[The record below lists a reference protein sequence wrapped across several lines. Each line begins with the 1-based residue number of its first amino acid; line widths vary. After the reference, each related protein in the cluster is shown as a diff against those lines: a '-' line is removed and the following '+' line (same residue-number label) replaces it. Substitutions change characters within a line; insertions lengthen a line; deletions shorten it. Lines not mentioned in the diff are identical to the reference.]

1 MVLLAYCHG
10 ASRDALAQRYARPRA
25 DHQDLAAP
33 QPGAAQG
40 LSIVMSEEEDIEALA
55 GEYVLGTLDA
65 AERAAVA
72 ARRQREP
79 ALAAAIEAWE
89 QRLAPLDEAGR
100 GDRATGRAVLAHRGE
115 PRPAANARRRRRPGR
130 GRAPRSSTS
139 RAVCAAGVPA
149 PSPAARSPPASVLFT
164 LVQSV
169 WREAQPANFVAVLQK
184 DAASPAFLVE
194 VDLRSRLLTVRPVAA
209 ERQAGK
215 SYELWL
221 IHAKLGPPKSLGVIA
236 DRGFTVRPALA
247 GYDSA
252 VVEDATYAVTLEP
265 EGGSP
270 TGAPTSAPLWTGKL
284 VQATP

>member
-1 MVLLAYCHG
+1 MN
-10 ASRDALAQRYARPRA
+10 
-25 DHQDLAAP
+25 
-33 QPGAAQG
+33 
-40 LSIVMSEEEDIEALA
+40 EEEDIQALA

-65 AERAAVA
+65 AERTAVA
-72 ARRQREP
+72 ARRLREP
-79 ALAAAIEAWE
+79 ELDAAIAAWE
-89 QRLAPLDEAGR
+89 LRLAPLAEAAEGIEPPAELLSRIEARIDAAAR
-100 GDRATGRAVLAHRGE
+100 GTESQAGAEIVDLTRRLRRWRA
-115 PRPAANARRRRRPGR
+115 AAFAG
-130 GRAPRSSTS
+130 GAL
-139 RAVCAAGVPA
+139 AAGLALFILGKDVMRGA
-149 PSPAARSPPASVLFT
+149 EPS
-164 LVQSV
+164 
-169 WREAQPANFVAVLQK
+169 NFVAVLQK

-221 IHAKLGPPKSLGVIA
+221 IHQKLGAPRSLGVIA
-236 DRGFTVRPALA
+236 DKGFTVRPALA

-270 TGAPTSAPLWTGKL
+270 TGVPTGAPLWTGKL